1 MARLPTPCQLNYD
14 RDLPSPLMQSVRTT
28 QPRYGRLPS
37 KNGRSGPR
45 TTLGFS
51 RLPYEKHTNNSNDI
65 ETTPYRYSSASFPS
79 PIRDNPPQVEL
90 PNALSRDVLEQLYN
104 CERLTGTSY
113 SLPVLRSRS
122 GIETSHTVN
131 AQHLDEPTW
140 NRCLNAWVG
149 GKPTCHHAHY
159 VKIAGPMNLNNRGI
173 FHFVR
178 EYDRLPPVPCERFHD
193 HMHQR
198 RFPKPTPE
206 KMKKTLE
213 KPKFWEWK
221 GRRHGTEPVIPTFS
235 KTKPPLPAVSPAE
248 SRVSNNSLTSV
259 TSGIVSCE
267 SYPSTLVPE
276 PVPPRLF
283 YLPAAPRLP
292 SVVPWEREDD
302 WGNDISVFNGECVII
317 PRAVYKSVRS
327 CCTMLEHP
335 FLLEQVTVLTH
346 KSLNSWSGHINLP
359 VEQIL
364 VPPHP
369 LISSNMVK
377 INGVDRVTIEQAPLH
392 HKLPNLPP
400 APPPKVATPEVKLPP
415 MAPAKPKTPP
425 PKSIELPRKR
435 KEIIKKQK
443 PVIRKVVK
451 NADVAKPSTPQPTN
465 PVELPLV
472 VEQDEESPQPVPQQ
486 PLPTPIP
493 EPQLPEIIPIECP
506 DTPVR
511 TPTPPPK
518 TQSPS
523 TEPAKHKPLGMP
535 EIDPS
540 IGLELERQRRADER
554 RRKAL
559 LMYENLKKRKQ
570 VLHEN
575 PQISLTLMDSGW
587 LAQFCIIKREKEDLY
602 RRAFESVDEDS
613 DGFLT
618 CQEMLLALKT
628 VSSVNSLS
636 DAEEEYV
643 YRVLEL
649 AGYTVLNGADF
660 KLFSVVAALTQKI
673 ASIDNWMKNLIQ
685 RMDFKMLDMK
695 VFRAKEL
702 FLWNVDEAT
711 NQLSLERLMIELKAG
726 GVSQEHQDEVKA
738 KLGHLGTLDVLDF
751 LTYLPLFILMH
762 SSVISNPFDTTR
774 DK

>member
-235 KTKPPLPAVSPAE
+235 KTKPPLPDSRSLTCLCPYSTRGRISIPISVGAPVSPDILSAGSCRSDVPDFSPQSFFSEFSSLSPFSSLGNPVSPAE

-493 EPQLPEIIPIECP
+493 
-506 DTPVR
+506 
-511 TPTPPPK
+511 
-518 TQSPS
+518 
-523 TEPAKHKPLGMP
+523 A
-535 EIDPS
+535 
-540 IGLELERQRRADER
+540 
-554 RRKAL
+554 
-559 LMYENLKKRKQ
+559 
-570 VLHEN
+570 
-575 PQISLTLMDSGW
+575 GW

>member
-235 KTKPPLPAVSPAE
+235 KTKPPLP
-248 SRVSNNSLTSV
+248 
-259 TSGIVSCE
+259 GIVSCE